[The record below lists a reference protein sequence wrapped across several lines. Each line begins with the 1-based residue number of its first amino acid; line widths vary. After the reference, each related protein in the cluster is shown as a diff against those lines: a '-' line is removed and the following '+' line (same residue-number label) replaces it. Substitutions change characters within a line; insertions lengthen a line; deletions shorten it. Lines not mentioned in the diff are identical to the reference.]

1 MSGRF
6 WFGLGLGVILSA
18 AFAVTAGLTAVAQ
31 EKKADASKTRY
42 FEMRT
47 YIANPGKLDALNAR
61 FRDHTCKLFA
71 KHGMECVGFWTPT
84 TGENAESTLVYIM
97 AYPSKDACEAS
108 WKAFRDDPD
117 WKAAKAESE
126 KDGVLVGKVISTFM
140 APTDYSPIK

>member
-1 MSGRF
+1 MSSRF
-6 WFGLGLGVILSA
+6 WICLGLGVVVSA
-18 AFAVTAGLTAVAQ
+18 GFAVTAGLTAVAQ
-31 EKKADASKTRY
+31 EKKADAAKTRY

-84 TGENAESTLVYIM
+84 SGENAENTLIYIL
-97 AYPSKDACEAS
+97 AYPSKEACEAS

-117 WKAAKAESE
+117 WKAAKEASE
-126 KDGVLVGKVISTFM
+126 KDGVLVGKVISTYL
-140 APTDYSPIK
+140 APTDYSPIR

>member
-6 WFGLGLGVILSA
+6 WFGLGLCLVLSA
-18 AFAVTAGLTAVAQ
+18 GFAVTAGLTAVAQ
-31 EKKADASKTRY
+31 EKKADAVKTRY

-84 TGENAESTLVYIM
+84 TGEDAANTLIYIL
-97 AYPSKDACEAS
+97 AYPSKEACESS

-117 WKAAKAESE
+117 WKAAKAASE

-140 APTDYSPIK
+140 APTDYSPIR